1 MLDAIVKL
9 LILQDR
15 DLKSQHLETELE
27 SVDPQRTAL
36 QTRTQTTRAA
46 LEAGR
51 QKLRHLDSERKQL
64 ELEVEE
70 QKQHIGRYSLQQF
83 ETKKNEE
90 YKALSKEIAGCQA
103 AIVRLE
109 DQQLELME
117 QAEAVQKVIA
127 GAAQQ
132 AETSTRDAEALLA
145 ALAGREQQ
153 LRQQLA
159 DARNGREQ
167 LAAAVEAGLLARYE
181 RLRRS
186 KGGQVVVGVDHSSC
200 GGCHMQ
206 LPTHVVLGA
215 QAGQEIAACPNCGR
229 ILYHHPDMDV
239 AVRE

>member
-1 MLDAIVKL
+1 MLDAIEKL

-15 DLKSQHLETELE
+15 DLKAQHLEAELE
-27 SVDPQRTAL
+27 TVEPQRAGL
-36 QTRTQTTRAA
+36 QTRTQATREA
-46 LEAGR
+46 LEAAR
-51 QKLRHLDSERKQL
+51 QKLRHLDSARKQL

-132 AETSTRDAEALLA
+132 AETSARDAEALLT
-145 ALAGREQQ
+145 ALAGREQH

-159 DARNGREQ
+159 DARNGRER

-215 QAGQEIAACPNCGR
+215 QAGQEVAACPNCGR